1 MFVSD
6 SLNKN
11 SILYKSKKGCL
22 EKCLVAYMVKGK
34 DKMNLKHLVRLEN
47 KKVFKNNGEGYAT
60 ET

>member
-1 MFVSD
+1 
-6 SLNKN
+6 
-11 SILYKSKKGCL
+11 
-22 EKCLVAYMVKGK
+22 MVKGK